1 MLGILIFCFA
11 YQAYY
16 FILIYWKKWE
26 PWKRLQKALGKD
38 KEDVYKIGTSNDVG
52 NCQELHEINQL
63 SEKSCKSGS
72 LKKIETSKQ
81 EGSFL
86 NEQMKKGIV
95 ANLSFGQTLT
105 KVSSDIKD
113 NIEMSNQDI
122 FGEAM
127 HKFAILV
134 AARNEESVIGQL
146 LESIHLQEYPADFID
161 TYIVADNCDDDT
173 AEVAREN
180 GAIVYERF
188 NKIEVGKGYALK
200 YLLDQMKEE
209 GKDKDYD
216 GYFIF
221 DADNLLEKD
230 YVKEMDR
237 TFRQGYRIITSYRN
251 TKNFGSNWLT
261 SGYGLWFLHEAQW
274 LNKARMFHGTSC
286 AVSGT
291 GFFFSREIL
300 ERMGGWHYF
309 LLTEDIE
316 FTISQIL
323 QGETIGYCE
332 KAVFYDEQP
341 ENFVASWHQR
351 ARWVKGYQQVFSK
364 YGHRIWDGITRER
377 RFACFDM
384 TMSIWP
390 AFVLM
395 IASVFINIGLV
406 AVGLATDRDLSF
418 VWYNVGMNLLKTYAA
433 MMGLGIYTLI
443 SEWKMIHASTA
454 KKLMSIVT
462 FPIFMYTF
470 APIAVVALSRKVE
483 WKPIKHSCTVRMSQ
497 LSSQVKS

>member
-1 MLGILIFCFA
+1 MEQATRITNWIMLGILIFCFA

-16 FILIYWKKWE
+16 FLLIYWKKWE
-26 PWKRLQKALGKD
+26 PQKYIRKKFFPGSREKLPGNIQAEVRINGQKD
-38 KEDVYKIGTSNDVG
+38 FNNAEETVPIVSASTDTLDRSTDQSRQ
-52 NCQELHEINQL
+52 QERIHR
-63 SEKSCKSGS
+63 
-72 LKKIETSKQ
+72 
-81 EGSFL
+81 
-86 NEQMKKGIV
+86 
-95 ANLSFGQTLT
+95 
-105 KVSSDIKD
+105 
-113 NIEMSNQDI
+113 
-122 FGEAM
+122 
-127 HKFAILV
+127 FAVLV

-146 LESIHLQEYPADFID
+146 LESIHQQEYPSDLID
-161 TYIVADNCDDDT
+161 TYIVADNCEDDT
-173 AEVAREN
+173 ADVARKN

-188 NKIEVGKGYALK
+188 NKIQVGKGYALK

-209 GKDKDYD
+209 GRDKEYA

-221 DADNLLEKD
+221 DADNLLEKS
-230 YVKEMDR
+230 YIQEMNR
-237 TFRQGYRIITSYRN
+237 TFCQGYRIITSYRN

-274 LNKARMFHGTSC
+274 LNKARMLHGTSC

-341 ENFVASWHQR
+341 ENFIASWHQR
-351 ARWVKGYQQVFSK
+351 ARWVKGYQQVFAK
-364 YGHRIWDGITRER
+364 YGHRIWNGMTKER

-395 IASVFINIGLV
+395 IVSIFINLTLLM
-406 AVGLATDRDLSF
+406 VGFATDRDLSF
-418 VWYNVGMNLLKTYAA
+418 TWYNMGMNLLKTYLA
-433 MMGLGIYTLI
+433 MMGLGTYTLAT
-443 SEWKMIHASTA
+443 EWKRIHASA
-454 KKLMSIVT
+454 GKKLLSIVT

-470 APIAVVALSRKVE
+470 APIAVVALAGKVE
-483 WKPIKHSCTVRMSQ
+483 WKPIKHSCTIRMSQ
-497 LSSQVKS
+497 LSSQTK

>member
-1 MLGILIFCFA
+1 MEQATRITNWIMLGILIFCFA

-16 FILIYWKKWE
+16 FMLICWKKWE

-38 KEDVYKIGTSNDVG
+38 TEDVYKIATSNDVG
-52 NCQELHEINQL
+52 NCQELYGKDQL
-63 SEKSCKSGS
+63 VEKSCKRDS
-72 LKKIETSKQ
+72 LKKLEAAKQ
-81 EGSFL
+81 EGS
-86 NEQMKKGIV
+86 
-95 ANLSFGQTLT
+95 A
-105 KVSSDIKD
+105 DIKND
-113 NIEMSNQDI
+113 IEISNQDI
-122 FGEAM
+122 SGEAM

-188 NKIEVGKGYALK
+188 NKIQVGKGYALK

-209 GKDKDYD
+209 GKDRDYD

-230 YVKEMDR
+230 YVKEMGR

-274 LNKARMFHGTSC
+274 LNKARMLQGTSC

-300 ERMGGWHYF
+300 EQMGGWHYF

-364 YGHRIWDGITRER
+364 YGQRIWNGITRER

-406 AVGLATDRDLSF
+406 AAGLATDRDLSF
-418 VWYNVGMNLLKTYAA
+418 VWYNVGMNLLKTYVA
-433 MMGLGIYTLI
+433 MMGLGVYTLL
-443 SEWKMIHASTA
+443 SEWKMIHASTT
-454 KKLMSIVT
+454 KKLMSVVT